1 MDNATTRIA
10 DLPLQPIQPEK
21 NTPKIPDNVQTNYA
35 PINNHPNPFGVP
47 NTQQPMTHPEISQ
60 NPNNQ
65 YTENMHVRPD
75 NPSAQFLD
83 DEQQHAFIAS
93 QSQQRLPS
101 RDIPMDT
108 TQFSHDE
115 QIQTNYVPKSILKK
129 DYVRDEYNIS
139 EQDIQNQERAKKQ
152 QTRFETMIHEFQVPI
167 ILSLLY
173 FLFQLPIVNAQIFK
187 KFSFLSIY
195 DEDGNFNVY
204 GLGFKSV
211 LFGSIYY
218 AFMNVFYFLMEI

>member
-1 MDNATTRIA
+1 MDSTTTRIA
-10 DLPLQPIQPEK
+10 DLPVQPIQPEK
-21 NTPKIPDNVQTNYA
+21 NTPKIPDDVQTNYV

-47 NTQQPMTHPEISQ
+47 NGQQPMSHPEIAQ

-65 YTENMHVRPD
+65 MMENMHVRPD
-75 NPSAQFLD
+75 PPGAQFLD
-83 DEQQHAFIAS
+83 EEQQHAIIAS

-108 TQFSHDE
+108 TQFSQDE
-115 QIQTNYVPKSILKK
+115 QIQTNYVPKPILKK
-129 DYVRDEYNIS
+129 DYVRDQYDIS
-139 EQDIQNQERAKKQ
+139 EQEIQKQERDKKH

-173 FLFQLPIVNAQIFK
+173 FFFQLPVVNAQIFK

-195 DEDGNFNVY
+195 DEDGNFNIY
-204 GLGFKSV
+204 GLGFKGI
-211 LFGSIYY
+211 LFGMTYY
-218 AFMNVFYFLMEI
+218 AFMNIFYFLMEI

>member
-1 MDNATTRIA
+1 MEATTTRIA
-10 DLPLQPIQPEK
+10 DLPIQPIQPEK
-21 NTPKIPDNVQTNYA
+21 NTPKIPDGVQTNYV
-35 PINNHPNPFGVP
+35 PINNHPNPYGVP
-47 NTQQPMTHPEISQ
+47 NTQQPMSHPEIAQS
-60 NPNNQ
+60 PNNQ
-65 YTENMHVRPD
+65 YIENMHVRPD
-75 NPSAQFLD
+75 PPSTQFLD
-83 DEQQHAFIAS
+83 EEQQNAIIAS

-108 TQFSHDE
+108 TQFSQDE

-139 EQDIQNQERAKKQ
+139 EQEIQNQERAKKQ

-173 FLFQLPIVNAQIFK
+173 FFFQLPIVNAQIFK
-187 KFSFLSIY
+187 KFAFLSIY
-195 DEDGNFNVY
+195 DEDGNFNIY
-204 GLGFKSV
+204 GLGFKSM